1 LRDERLPIDER
12 RGVTRDEY
20 EDLGCIKEFDC
31 LDGKIAEDILRDVI
45 DEYKYQSKTTEE
57 IKTEI
62 ARRSGHGRARKL
74 QR

>member
-1 LRDERLPIDER
+1 
-12 RGVTRDEY
+12 
-20 EDLGCIKEFDC
+20 
-31 LDGKIAEDILRDVI
+31 VI
-45 DEYKYQSKTTEE
+45 HEYKYQSKTTEE